1 MQDWT
6 ICTEL
11 YQQTHEEKKEL
22 KLLTSKVPHR
32 CKTLL
37 PNTKMTSFPGFSLN
51 LPTQVD
57 TTYNGW
63 TNYETW
69 NVSLYI
75 NNEYGMYMTALDWVK
90 DRQWDK
96 QSVDYDVFRHTLTEL
111 FGDKTPDGVSWSDNK
126 LDHEELSEMLLELV
140 D

>member
-1 MQDWT
+1 
-6 ICTEL
+6 
-11 YQQTHEEKKEL
+11 
-22 KLLTSKVPHR
+22 
-32 CKTLL
+32 
-37 PNTKMTSFPGFSLN
+37 MTSFPGFSLN
-51 LPTQVD
+51 LPTKVD

-75 NNEYGMYMTALDWVK
+75 TNEYGMYMTALDWVK
-90 DRQWDK
+90 DRQRNN

-111 FGDKTPDGVSWSDNK
+111 FGDKTPDGVSWDDDN
-126 LDHEELSEMLLELV
+126 LNREELSEMLLELV

>member
-1 MQDWT
+1 MTT
-6 ICTEL
+6 I
-11 YQQTHEEKKEL
+11 
-22 KLLTSKVPHR
+22 
-32 CKTLL
+32 
-37 PNTKMTSFPGFSLN
+37 
-51 LPTQVD
+51 D
-57 TTYNGW
+57 TTFNGW

-90 DRQWDK
+90 DRQCDK

-111 FGDKTPDGVSWSDNK
+111 FGDKTPDGVSWDDDN
-126 LDHEELSEMLLELV
+126 LNREELSEMLLELV

>member
-1 MQDWT
+1 
-6 ICTEL
+6 
-11 YQQTHEEKKEL
+11 
-22 KLLTSKVPHR
+22 
-32 CKTLL
+32 
-37 PNTKMTSFPGFSLN
+37 MTSFPGFSLN
-51 LPTQVD
+51 LPTKVD

-75 NNEYGMYMTALDWVK
+75 NNEYGIYMTALDWVK

-96 QSVDYDVFRHTLTEL
+96 QSVDYDVFCHTLTEL
-111 FGDKTPDGVSWSDNK
+111 FGDKTPDGVSWDDDN
-126 LDHEELSEMLLELV
+126 LNREELSEMLLELV

>member
-1 MQDWT
+1 
-6 ICTEL
+6 
-11 YQQTHEEKKEL
+11 
-22 KLLTSKVPHR
+22 
-32 CKTLL
+32 
-37 PNTKMTSFPGFSLN
+37 MTSFPGFSLN
-51 LPTQVD
+51 LPTKVD

-63 TNYETW
+63 KNYETW

-90 DRQWDK
+90 DRLWNNEAV
-96 QSVDYDVFRHTLTEL
+96 SYDDFRHTLNSL
-111 FGDKTPDGVSWSDNK
+111 YGDKTPDGVYWDDDT

>member
-1 MQDWT
+1 MTT
-6 ICTEL
+6 I
-11 YQQTHEEKKEL
+11 
-22 KLLTSKVPHR
+22 
-32 CKTLL
+32 
-37 PNTKMTSFPGFSLN
+37 
-51 LPTQVD
+51 D

-90 DRQWDK
+90 DRLWNK
-96 QSVDYDVFRHTLTEL
+96 EEVKYDDFRHILNSQ
-111 FGDKTPDGVSWSDNK
+111 FGDKTPDGVWWDDDT